1 MNQRPTITA
10 IELIQF
16 SFELENIGREPTIG
30 IPIYKPESTLQS
42 GGHAIKIHT
51 DIGVTGEFVGGQ
63 PTDYAAI
70 RGFASSLIG
79 RPALGREKIYNDIKQ
94 ATRQIARM
102 GQGVIDIGLWD
113 LAGKF
118 YDAPIY
124 EILGGEQKKLKCY
137 ASTYIGDREEG
148 GLNTPEAYADF
159 AQQCQEM
166 GYPAFKIHGWQD
178 ASIEEHI
185 ELVHAVG
192 QRVGDKMD
200 LMLDP
205 FCAIETFGDALKL
218 GLACDEEN
226 FFWYEDPLKDGGV
239 SAHAHRK
246 LRQMIKTPLLQLEH
260 LRGLESHVD
269 FIEAEATD
277 FVRGDAVYDGGITG
291 IMKIAHAA
299 EGFGLDVELH
309 VAGPAQRH
317 LMASMRNSNYYEMGL
332 LHPKGGP
339 FGGPVYKDGYRDAI
353 DSIDENGCVDIP
365 EGPGLGVEY
374 DWDFITANQ
383 TGTQIIE

>member
-1 MNQRPTITA
+1 MWPINRSDLEEGKVNQRPTITA

-102 GQGVIDIGLWD
+102 GQGVIDIALWD

-192 QRVGDKMD
+192 
-200 LMLDP
+200 
-205 FCAIETFGDALKL
+205 
-218 GLACDEEN
+218 
-226 FFWYEDPLKDGGV
+226 
-239 SAHAHRK
+239 
-246 LRQMIKTPLLQLEH
+246 
-260 LRGLESHVD
+260 
-269 FIEAEATD
+269 
-277 FVRGDAVYDGGITG
+277 
-291 IMKIAHAA
+291 
-299 EGFGLDVELH
+299 
-309 VAGPAQRH
+309 
-317 LMASMRNSNYYEMGL
+317 
-332 LHPKGGP
+332 
-339 FGGPVYKDGYRDAI
+339 
-353 DSIDENGCVDIP
+353 
-365 EGPGLGVEY
+365 
-374 DWDFITANQ
+374 
-383 TGTQIIE
+383 